1 MGGYVE
7 KYRPQNF
14 SEVLGQPKIIESLRQ
29 IVKRKKENGEPI
41 PHMLFIGPPGT
52 GKTTLALCFARELYG
67 PQYKQY
73 FYEYNASDA
82 RKIDDIRERIKP
94 LTQIVMVNELPTLIF
109 LDEADNIGFDAMQ
122 ALRRIM
128 EKSHSSVFILSV
140 NTEQKLTEAIRSRC
154 VPFHFQALNKQDIG
168 TMLKRVLEGE
178 KIQLKRTP
186 EESAALHQIINDSRG
201 DLRKA
206 LNILE
211 KIVTSDKALN
221 VQSVLEL
228 KPIDQVSEAV
238 KTALSGDF
246 VKAKNLMED
255 VYQKNGDDV
264 DKIIDAIYDSLDE
277 VEQEEIRNRLYFE
290 LGDLEHK
297 IQYSHRPLYQ
307 LISFIAFVWVA
318 PHLQR

>member
-7 KYRPQNF
+7 KYRPKNF

-29 IVKRKKENGEPI
+29 IIKRKKENGEPI
-41 PHMLFIGPPGT
+41 PHLLLIGPPGT
-52 GKTTLALCFARELYG
+52 GKTTLAILLARELYG
-67 PQYKQY
+67 LHYKQY
-73 FYEYNASDA
+73 YNEYNASDA
-82 RKIDDIRERIKP
+82 RKIEFIRETIRP
-94 LTQIVMVNELPTLIF
+94 MTHLQLIDDKENIIF
-109 LDEADNIGFDAMQ
+109 FDEADGLTFDSQQ

-128 EKSHSSVFILSV
+128 EKSHSAIFILSV

-154 VPFHFQALNKQDIG
+154 VPFHFQVLNKQDIG
-168 TMLKRVLEGE
+168 IMLKRVLEGE
-178 KIQLKRTP
+178 KIQLKKTP
-186 EESAALHQIINDSRG
+186 EESQALHQIINDSRG

-228 KPIDQVSEAV
+228 KPIDQVSEAI

-255 VYQKNGDDV
+255 VYQKSGDDM

-277 VEQEEIRNRLYFE
+277 VETEEIRNRLYFE
-290 LGDLEHK
+290 LGDLEHR
-297 IQYSHRPLYQ
+297 IQDSHRPLYQ
-307 LISFIAFVWVA
+307 LISFISFVWIA